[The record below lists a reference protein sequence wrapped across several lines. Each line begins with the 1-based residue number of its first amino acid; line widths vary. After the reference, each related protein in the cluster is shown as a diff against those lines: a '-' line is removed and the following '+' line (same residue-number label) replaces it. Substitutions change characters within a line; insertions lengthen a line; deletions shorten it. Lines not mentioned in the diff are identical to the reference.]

1 MLKILTDAGAQIT
14 KDLHELALRNG
25 AHKIAQIMAAKLHIP
40 NHIQMEDQRSKHS
53 SLKSHQE
60 SMDAHINFK
69 YNVNDDSKVQN

>member
-14 KDLHELALRNG
+14 KDLYELALRSG

-53 SLKSHQE
+53 SLKGHHE